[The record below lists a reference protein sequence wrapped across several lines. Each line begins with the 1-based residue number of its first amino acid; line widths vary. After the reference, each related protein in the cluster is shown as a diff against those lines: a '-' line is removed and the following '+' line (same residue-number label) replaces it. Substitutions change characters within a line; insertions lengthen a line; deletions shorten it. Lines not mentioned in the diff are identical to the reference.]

1 MKHDQNDQLALTH
14 SHGTQRNAK
23 PVWTMQCD
31 LEELRHMYK
40 MSIGDLMVTLL
51 MFYYDLDHNHAK
63 VDIIPYLSIQLN
75 VKRGIKD
82 ICVQNET
89 L

>member
-14 SHGTQRNAK
+14 SHGTRLNAK
-23 PVWTMQCD
+23 PVWTMQYD
-31 LEELRHMYK
+31 LEGHKLMCK
-40 MSIGDLMVTLL
+40 MSTGDLMVTLR
-51 MFYYDLDHNHAK
+51 MFYYDLDHNHEK

-75 VKRGIKD
+75 EKRGMKD

>member
-1 MKHDQNDQLALTH
+1 
-14 SHGTQRNAK
+14 
-23 PVWTMQCD
+23 
-31 LEELRHMYK
+31 MYK
-40 MSIGDLMVTLL
+40 KNTGDLMVTLR

-75 VKRGIKD
+75 EKRGMKD